1 MKKFLFIATFASL
14 LISSCHRSLD
24 EQILMET
31 QKYTR
36 KECPKRQDEFTI
48 LDSLTYSYNDSARI
62 HACHYTLSGY
72 LDNDSVYTPE
82 VVNGFRESVL
92 QDIRTNLNYRRLRQH
107 GVTFA
112 YYYRSATQKGKEYI
126 VLVFT
131 PEDYN

>member
-1 MKKFLFIATFASL
+1 MKKFLLLSFLASL
-14 LISSCHRSLD
+14 LLASCYRSLD
-24 EQILMET
+24 EQILLET

-36 KECPKRQDEFTI
+36 KECPKRQDEFTV
-48 LDSLTYSYNDSARI
+48 LDSLTYTYNDSVRI
-62 HACHYTLSGY
+62 HACHYTLYDY

-92 QDIRTNLNYRRLRQH
+92 EDIRTNLNYRRLRQH

-112 YYYRSATQKGKEYI
+112 YHYRSATQKGKEYFS
-126 VLVFT
+126 LVFA